1 MTRRPEDH
9 ELVERSLAGDERA
22 MQEMFQRHHRKIYA
36 MALRLTGSV
45 SDAED
50 VVQET
55 FIRAFRHLKTF
66 RGDSKLSTWLCRIAI
81 NQSRDV
87 YKKQMRTTPE
97 KDVAVEPGQKDAL
110 LKARLEK
117 ALKVLPDGYRE
128 VLVMHDVIG
137 MGHKE
142 IAAVLETAEGTS
154 KSQLHKARAK
164 MRELLSGSAA

>member
-1 MTRRPEDH
+1 
-9 ELVERSLAGDERA
+9 
-22 MQEMFQRHHRKIYA
+22 

-45 SDAED
+45 ADAED

-55 FIRAFRHLKTF
+55 FIRAFRHMHTF
-66 RGDSKLSTWLCRIAI
+66 RGDSMFSTWLCRIAI

-87 YKKQMRTTPE
+87 YRQGRKQVRTAPE
-97 KDVAVEPGQKDAL
+97 KDVPVEPEQKDAL
-110 LKARLEK
+110 ARARLER
-117 ALKVLPDGYRE
+117 ALAVLPDGYRE

-142 IAAVLETAEGTS
+142 IAEVLKTAEGTS
-154 KSQLHKARAK
+154 KSQLHKARAR

>member
-1 MTRRPEDH
+1 MTRQLQDR

-22 MQEMFQRHHRKIYA
+22 MREMFERHHKKIYA

-66 RGDSKLSTWLCRIAI
+66 RGDSRLSTWLCRIAI

-87 YKKQMRTTPE
+87 YKKQARTSPE
-97 KDVAVEPGQKDAL
+97 RDVPVEPGQKDAL
-110 LKARLEK
+110 ARARLEK
-117 ALKVLPDGYRE
+117 ALEALPDGYRE

-137 MGHKE
+137 MGHRE
-142 IAAVLETAEGTS
+142 IAEVLKTAEGTS
-154 KSQLHKARAK
+154 KSQLHKARAR

>member
-1 MTRRPEDH
+1 MSQHQEDR
-9 ELVERSLAGDERA
+9 EIVKRSLAGDERA
-22 MQEMFQRHHRKIYA
+22 MQEMFERHHKKIYA

-55 FIRAFRHLKTF
+55 FIRAFKHLKTF
-66 RGDSKLSTWLCRIAI
+66 HGDSRLSTWLCRIAI

-87 YKKQMRTTPE
+87 FKKQARTVPE
-97 KDVAVEPGQKDAL
+97 RDVAVEPGQKDAL
-110 LKARLEK
+110 AKVRLER
-117 ALKVLPDGYRE
+117 ALRVLPAGYRE

-142 IAAVLETAEGTS
+142 IAEVLKTAEGTS
-154 KSQLHKARAK
+154 KSQLHKARAR